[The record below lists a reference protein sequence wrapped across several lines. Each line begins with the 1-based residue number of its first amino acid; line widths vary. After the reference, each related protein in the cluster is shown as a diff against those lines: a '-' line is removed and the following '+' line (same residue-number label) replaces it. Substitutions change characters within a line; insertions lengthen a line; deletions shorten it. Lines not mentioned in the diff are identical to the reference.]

1 MRIASYVYAA
11 DQSVRRGGRA
21 DWKLE
26 DWARDLRLAIPV
38 NDPDR
43 WSDPQVKQ
51 ALEACVG
58 FLTGDNW
65 HFSFD
70 AARHDEERQLLLP
83 GEPRE
88 AVDGDFNV
96 IPFSGGIDSLSVIVE
111 ELAEGRRPLLVSHGS
126 AGMIEGNR
134 RELAAEL
141 KARFGSTSFA
151 RLDTQVHRVGDEAL
165 ERTRRSRT
173 FLYGSLAVAA
183 AHRRGSPAVLLSDNG
198 VVSLNLPTNRQ
209 LVGSRASRSTHP
221 RFIRLFN
228 SLTHRVLDASPL
240 IRNPLWASTR
250 VETLTRLDARGQ
262 LDLIGLTISCAN
274 VQRRERSRPHCG
286 YCSQCVDRRFSTAAA
301 HAEEHDPSERYGL
314 DVFRDALSEGDARST
329 ATSYVRFARQLERLG
344 DDEILL
350 EYPELL
356 DAPSPERTVSDLE
369 SYVGFLRRH
378 AAGVLSV
385 LSERLAENAEALARG
400 DLPATC
406 LLVMTASDSETEPK
420 AEFVH
425 SQTYRSVRWRG
436 EQFDLTT
443 AQAGMVRNLD
453 QARQSGIKWVS
464 TQDALDGVDTS
475 ATRVSDVFKDS
486 PVWKRLV
493 VTGRPGRYR
502 LNIGGEE

>member
-1 MRIASYVYAA
+1 MSTTLFSCDGATIPRDWRGQNASTQDLRTHGGGTNVNFHIEDLEHAFLGRIDGAAYDLVRIASYVYAA

-26 DWARDLRLAIPV
+26 GWARDLRLAVPV

-43 WSDPQVKQ
+43 WNDPPVKQ

-65 HFSFD
+65 HFSFE

-83 GEPRE
+83 GESNE
-88 AVDGDFNV
+88 VVDGDFNV
-96 IPFSGGIDSLSVIVE
+96 IPFSGGIDSLSVIVD
-111 ELAEGRRPLLVSHGS
+111 ELAEDRRPLLVSHGS

-151 RLDTQVHRVGDEAL
+151 RLDTAVHRVGDEAL

-183 AHRRGSPAVLLSDNG
+183 AHRRGSRAVLLSDNG
-198 VVSLNLPTNRQ
+198 VVSLNLPMNRQ
-209 LVGSRASRSTHP
+209 LIGSRASRSTHP

-250 VETLTRLDARGQ
+250 AETLTSLDALGH

-286 YCSQCVDRRFSTAAA
+286 YCSQCVDW
-301 HAEEHDPSERYGL
+301 G
-314 DVFRDALSEGDARST
+314 
-329 ATSYVRFARQLERLG
+329 
-344 DDEILL
+344 
-350 EYPELL
+350 
-356 DAPSPERTVSDLE
+356 
-369 SYVGFLRRH
+369 
-378 AAGVLSV
+378 
-385 LSERLAENAEALARG
+385 
-400 DLPATC
+400 
-406 LLVMTASDSETEPK
+406 
-420 AEFVH
+420 
-425 SQTYRSVRWRG
+425 
-436 EQFDLTT
+436 
-443 AQAGMVRNLD
+443 
-453 QARQSGIKWVS
+453 
-464 TQDALDGVDTS
+464 
-475 ATRVSDVFKDS
+475 
-486 PVWKRLV
+486 
-493 VTGRPGRYR
+493 
-502 LNIGGEE
+502 